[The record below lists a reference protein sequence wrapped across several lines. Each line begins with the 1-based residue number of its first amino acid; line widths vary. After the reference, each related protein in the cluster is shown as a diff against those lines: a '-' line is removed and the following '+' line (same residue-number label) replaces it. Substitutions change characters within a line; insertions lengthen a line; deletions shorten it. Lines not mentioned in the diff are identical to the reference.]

1 MTAARRLLEGTY
13 EAFNARDVDRAL
25 STMHPD
31 VDWPNGMD
39 GGRVQGHDAVR
50 EYWTR
55 QWRSVDPHVTPV
67 RFVAEDGCI
76 VVDVWQVIWDRAGK
90 LVREEM
96 VQHVYRLEDGRV
108 RSMEIRKL
116 PRRTIIRPEPPED
129 VLAINRLHEE
139 AFPTRAEA
147 RLVDALRASRR
158 LVVSLVAEEAGEIV
172 GHVALSPV
180 SAGASRGG
188 LGLAP
193 LAVASGCRRRGVGDA
208 LVRGG
213 LDASRRA
220 GCAFVVVLGEPAY
233 YERFGFTVASG
244 WGLVDQYGAGSAFQV
259 LELRPGGV
267 PRGAGLVRYAEEFA
281 LLSARPED
289 DAP

>member
-67 RFVAEDGCI
+67 RFVAEDGRI

-108 RSMEIRKL
+108 RSMEIRN
-116 PRRTIIRPEPPED
+116 PIRP
-129 VLAINRLHEE
+129 
-139 AFPTRAEA
+139 
-147 RLVDALRASRR
+147 
-158 LVVSLVAEEAGEIV
+158 
-172 GHVALSPV
+172 
-180 SAGASRGG
+180 
-188 LGLAP
+188 
-193 LAVASGCRRRGVGDA
+193 
-208 LVRGG
+208 
-213 LDASRRA
+213 
-220 GCAFVVVLGEPAY
+220 
-233 YERFGFTVASG
+233 
-244 WGLVDQYGAGSAFQV
+244 
-259 LELRPGGV
+259 
-267 PRGAGLVRYAEEFA
+267 PREH
-281 LLSARPED
+281 PD
-289 DAP
+289 